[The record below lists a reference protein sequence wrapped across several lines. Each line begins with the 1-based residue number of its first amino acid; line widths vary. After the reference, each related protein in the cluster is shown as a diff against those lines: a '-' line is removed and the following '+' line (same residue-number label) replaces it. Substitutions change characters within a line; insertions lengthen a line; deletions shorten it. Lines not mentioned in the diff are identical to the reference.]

1 MISFIVAM
9 DENRVIGYKNDMPW
23 HLPNDLQRFKKITT
37 GHTIIM
43 GRKTY
48 ESIGRPLPN
57 RTNVILSRDKQYKQ
71 SGCKVIHSIEDIA
84 PYAESEEEVF
94 VIGGETLFEQTFS
107 LVQKMY
113 ITIIHHSFPEGD
125 TFFPSYSEEDWEV
138 VSEEKGKVDAKNKY
152 PHTFYILKRK

>member
-9 DENRVIGYKNDMPW
+9 DENRVIGHENSMPW

-57 RTNVILSRDKQYKQ
+57 RKNIILTRDENYKQ
-71 SGCKVIHSIEDIA
+71 EGCIVIHAMEDIA

-94 VIGGETLFEQTFS
+94 VIGGETLFRQTFS
-107 LVQKMY
+107 MAEKMY
-113 ITIIHHSFPEGD
+113 ITMIHHAFPEGD
-125 TFFPSYSEEDWEV
+125 TFFPSFSTEEWEV
-138 VSEEKGKVDAKNKY
+138 VSEEKGTVDEKNKY
-152 PHTFYILKRK
+152 PHTFYVFKRK